1 VAEALA
7 APLETGDAALH
18 QPLTEAP
25 VRRAVAQGLATAQHA
40 QHVLRVWLPV
50 GGEVESAA
58 AFETAGDQVRERG
71 LHDAA
76 LVMTRLGPG
85 IGEQQLQFVQA
96 IRCDLA
102 LQHLDRVVR
111 DEAQVR
117 CAGFGGF
124 QQQMS
129 DAGTMHFDA
138 QKVALGRRECAFEQV
153 IAVAEADLERSWRG
167 APKQGIEV
175 EQPLFELDA
184 KTRPVQF
191 QSALLAIGDAPR
203 AHDERAHAASEV
215 RGLLHARSIAAVTRV
230 AVLLA
235 ASVAAGCHQ
244 GVVARMTLS
253 EKVDLING
261 APEAPATSQGAAGY
275 LAGNARLGIAP
286 VRFAD
291 GPPGVLTR
299 QPATGFTS
307 TMGLAATF
315 SLEDAR
321 ANGELIAADA
331 RALGVGVVLEPYINI
346 HRDQSFPR
354 AYNTFGEDPLLTGQ
368 MGAAQVQGIQA
379 NGVMAQAKHFIAYD
393 GANDVTVDAQT
404 LHEIYLA
411 PFAAVI
417 DAGVASIMCAYN
429 VINGAYA
436 CGNRDM
442 LDTILRGEMKFDGFV
457 TSDWGAMHGTDFI
470 NAGADLEMPG
480 RGSDIASFY
489 AGVPAVIEPP
499 GPLSGPSPPYRIPEE
514 SLWPDV
520 PGPKLAGSQPIG
532 VMAAQRQ
539 GTVSEDTITRAAGR
553 VLRQLQ
559 RFGYLYRPGAVP
571 AAPLPMG
578 AQSPATIADH
588 EAILRRTAQ
597 HAAVLL
603 KNEGGAL
610 PLSTADLAGVALIGP
625 GALQTIAVGE
635 SGEKSL
641 GHVERQVSPVAALRQ
656 VTGIDVAAAVA
667 DDMTGTPI
675 PATQWAH
682 AGSSGLP
689 LSGLQRQ
696 DLEGRQLGIDAT
708 LDFTTLR
715 GTALAPGTRVQWSG
729 ILRVPRS
736 GRYRIYLQ
744 LLGARADLSLDGQR
758 IAVATLTPHHGDLL
772 QPAQHNVLPTRDG
785 LDDLRCEVEL
795 SAGDHAVSVQLVGED
810 AGQPVQVRL
819 AWVTPEQRAADYQ
832 SAIETARRASK
843 VVVFAWGR
851 NAPLFALP
859 GDQDQLIADIAAA
872 NPNTIVVLNV
882 SEPVAM
888 PWLEGVKA
896 VLLMWYPGDEGGPAA
911 ADLLRGAV
919 SPGGRLPL
927 TWPRR
932 LEDGPANDPS
942 HPERSSLGLD
952 GATTYSEGIFV
963 GYRWF
968 DRQGIEP
975 LFPFGFGLSYSRF
988 EYAQLDVH
996 HAADGGLDARFDLS
1010 NVGGVDADEVPQ
1022 LYLGPPEGRL
1032 AERSGGAQFARRA
1045 LAAFDRVHLAA
1056 GETRRILL
1064 HVPPRALEYWSTARN
1079 AWMRTGGARAVYIG
1093 PSSRESRL
1101 QVVTAVG
1108 TSP

>member
-1 VAEALA
+1 MAEALA
-7 APLETGDAALH
+7 APLEAGGAAFH
-18 QPLTEAP
+18 HPVAEATIG
-25 VRRAVAQGLATAQHA
+25 RAVAQVRATAQHA
-40 QHVLRVWLPV
+40 QHILCVRFPV
-50 GGEVESAA
+50 GRQMKSAA
-58 AFETAGDQVRERG
+58 AFEPARHQACECG

-85 IGEQQLQFVQA
+85 IRKQQLQLVQA
-96 IRCDLA
+96 VRCDLA
-102 LQHLDRVVR
+102 LQHLDRIVR

-117 CAGFGGF
+117 CADFGGL

-129 DAGTMHFDA
+129 NAGTMHLDA
-138 QKVALGRRECAFEQV
+138 QEVAPGCRECPFEQV
-153 IAVAEADLERSWRG
+153 IPVAEADLQRSRR
-167 APKQGIEV
+167 AASKELIEV
-175 EQPLFELDA
+175 EQPWSELDA
-184 KTRPVQF
+184 KPRPIQL
-191 QSALLAIGDAPR
+191 QGALLGIGDAPR
-203 AHDERAHAASEV
+203 AHDVRAHAASEI
-215 RGLLHARSIAAVTRV
+215 RGLLHGLSIVV
-230 AVLLA
+230 LA
-235 ASVAAGCHQ
+235 ASLVAAALVAGCRAPPRHDAQ
-244 GVVARMTLS
+244 VERVLARMTLG
-253 EKVDLING
+253 EKIDLING
-261 APEAPATSQGAAGY
+261 APEAPATSQGQAGY

-299 QPATGFTS
+299 FPATGLTA

-315 SLEDAR
+315 SREDAR

-331 RALGVGVVLEPYINI
+331 RSLGVGVVLEPFINL

-368 MGAAQVQGIQA
+368 LAAAHVRGIQA
-379 NGVMAQAKHFIAYD
+379 NGVMAQAKHFIAYE
-393 GANDVTVDAQT
+393 GANDVTVDTQT

-417 DAGVASIMCAYN
+417 DAGVASIMCSYN

-436 CGNRDM
+436 CGNRDT

-470 NAGADLEMPG
+470 NDGVDLEMPG

-499 GPLSGPSPPYRIPEE
+499 GPLSGPTPPYHIPEE
-514 SLWPDV
+514 TPWPPV

-532 VMAAQRQ
+532 LIAALGQ
-539 GTVSEDTITRAAGR
+539 GAVTEDTITQAARR

-559 RFGYLYRPGAVP
+559 RFGYLQ
-571 AAPLPMG
+571 AAPRPRG
-578 AQSPATIADH
+578 VQSPAPIADH
-588 EAILRRTAQ
+588 AAILRRTAR

-603 KNEGGAL
+603 KNEGGVL
-610 PLSTADLAGVALIGP
+610 PLSKADLAGLAMIGP

-641 GHVERQVSPVAALRQ
+641 GQVERQLSPLAALRGA
-656 VTGIDVAAAVA
+656 TGGKIAAAVA

-675 PATQWAH
+675 PAAQLGH
-682 AGSSGLP
+682 AGGSGL
-689 LSGLQRQ
+689 LRQ
-696 DLEGRQLGIDAT
+696 DLDGHALGTDAT
-708 LDFTTLR
+708 LDFTTQR
-715 GTALAPGTRVQWSG
+715 GTALSPGTRVQWSG
-729 ILRVPRS
+729 VLRVPRS

-758 IAVATLTPHHGDLL
+758 IAVALLTPHHGDLL

-795 SAGDHAVSVQLVGED
+795 SAGDHPVSVHLVGED

-819 AWVTPEQRAADYQ
+819 AWVTPDQRAADYQ
-832 SAIETARRASK
+832 SAIQIARDASK

-888 PWLEGVKA
+888 PWLDHVKA
-896 VLLMWYPGDEGGPAA
+896 VLLMWYPGDQGGPAT
-911 ADLLRGAV
+911 ADLLRGVV

-932 LEDGPANDPS
+932 LQDGPANDPA
-942 HPERSSLGLD
+942 HPERSSSGLD

-968 DRQGIEP
+968 DRLGLEP

-988 EYAQLDVH
+988 GYAHLAIGR
-996 HAADGGLDARFDLS
+996 AADGGLDASFDLS
-1010 NVGGVDADEVPQ
+1010 NVGRVDADEVPQ
-1022 LYLGPPEGRL
+1022 LYLGPPDERP
-1032 AERSGGAQFARRA
+1032 AEPAGGAQFAHRA
-1045 LAAFDRVHLAA
+1045 LAAFDRVHLRA
-1056 GETRRILL
+1056 GETRRISL
-1064 HVPPRALEYWSTARN
+1064 HVAPRAFEYWSIARG
-1079 AWMRTGGARAVYIG
+1079 AWVRAGGARTVYVG
-1093 PSSRESRL
+1093 PSSRETQL
-1101 QVVTAVG
+1101 QAVTAV
-1108 TSP
+1108 TP